1 MRRYRDRYEGGERL
15 ADGVAALRLDS
26 PLAVGL
32 ARGGVAV
39 AAALSERLGIPFD
52 VLVVR
57 KIGVPWQPELGM
69 GAVAEGG
76 DVVLNNALI
85 AEVGVRPEVV
95 DEVRSRA
102 AAAAEEMAARFRV
115 GRPPLELAGRAVVI
129 VDDGL
134 ATGST
139 ARAAVAHVR
148 RLGAAFVAVAVPV
161 GAPDTVEMLAAEAE
175 AVVCPLQPP
184 WLMGVGAWYEDFS
197 QVSDEEVVRLLTRAG
212 QRPADQT

>member
-1 MRRYRDRYEGGERL
+1 MELVRRYRSRAEGGEAL
-15 ADGVAALRLDS
+15 ADGVAALGLPD
-26 PLAVGL
+26 PLILGL

-39 AAALSERLGIPFD
+39 AAALARRLGLACD

-69 GAVAEGG
+69 GAVTEGG
-76 DVVLNNALI
+76 DVVLNDALI
-85 AEVGVRPEVV
+85 AEIGVRPEAV
-95 DEVRSRA
+95 EAVRARA
-102 AAAAEEMAARFRV
+102 AAAAEDMADRLRQS
-115 GRPPLELAGRAVVI
+115 RPPLDVAGRDVVI

-139 ARAAVAHVR
+139 ARAAVLHVR
-148 RLGAAFVAVAVPV
+148 RLGAGFVAVAVPV
-161 GAPDTVEMLAAEAE
+161 GAPETVELLASEAD

-197 QVSDEEVVRLLTRAG
+197 QVSDEEVARLLSVV
-212 QRPADQT
+212 

>member
-1 MRRYRDRYEGGERL
+1 MVRRYRNRAEAGEAL
-15 ADGVAALRLDS
+15 ADGVASLGLAD
-26 PLAVGL
+26 PLVLGL

-39 AAALSERLGIPFD
+39 AAALARRLGLDCD

-69 GAVAEGG
+69 GAVTEGG
-76 DVVLNNALI
+76 DVVLNDALI
-85 AEVGVRPEVV
+85 AEVGVRPEAVA
-95 DEVRSRA
+95 EVRARA
-102 AAAAEEMAARFRV
+102 AAAAEDMADRLRRS
-115 GRPPLELAGRAVVI
+115 RPRIEVAGRDVVI

-139 ARAAVAHVR
+139 ARAAVLHVR
-148 RLGAAFVAVAVPV
+148 RLGAGFVAVAVPV
-161 GAPDTVEMLAAEAE
+161 GAPETVELLASEAD

-197 QVSDEEVVRLLTRAG
+197 QVSDEEVARLLSGA
-212 QRPADQT
+212 

>member
-1 MRRYRDRYEGGERL
+1 MRRYRTRAAGGEAL
-15 ADGVAALRLDS
+15 ADGVAALALDD
-26 PLAVGL
+26 PLVLGL

-39 AAALSERLGIPFD
+39 AAALAARLRLPFD

-69 GAVAEGG
+69 GAVTEGG
-76 DVVLNNALI
+76 DVVLNDELI
-85 AEVGVRPEVV
+85 AEIRIRPEAV
-95 DEVRSRA
+95 DAVRARA
-102 AAAAEEMAARFRV
+102 AAAAEDMASRLRL
-115 GRPPLELAGRAVVI
+115 GRPPLTVTGRDVVI

-139 ARAAVAHVR
+139 ARAAVAHLR
-148 RLGAAFVAVAVPV
+148 RLGASFVAVAVPV
-161 GAPDTVEMLAAEAE
+161 GAPETVELLAGEAD

-197 QVSDEEVVRLLTRAG
+197 QVSDEEVTRLLATSV
-212 QRPADQT
+212 